1 MLYIVDNFYL
11 YLQLLVS
18 SFYKVWRVYEMFKA
32 LYFTKEKVI
41 IYVTDRQTDF
51 EIYLV
56 KTFQSK

>member
-18 SFYKVWRVYEMFKA
+18 SFYKVWHVYEA
-32 LYFTKEKVI
+32 LYFTKKKVI
-41 IYVTDRQTDF
+41 IYVTDRQTDL

>member
-18 SFYKVWRVYEMFKA
+18 SFYKVWHVYEMFKA
-32 LYFTKEKVI
+32 SYFTKEKVI
-41 IYVTDRQTDF
+41 IYVTDRQTDL

-56 KTFQSK
+56 KTLQSK